1 MKKLLLTIAL
11 FLTPQAQAQA
21 PEFFAAQLTP
31 ETLHRLPAGGMA
43 AIGGANDWFLSNGEL
58 CAVVSDAGHPT
69 YLALHGAALVDLWHC
84 ERANDQWNVAHAQ
97 LNLQKD
103 QIPRTTG
110 ISAGVGS
117 TTAWLETRG
126 EHAGVQT
133 VVRYVMDAA
142 QPDTL
147 QVETRL
153 TRVQAGDALRM
164 FGSLVLHPGSSL
176 TPFTVDSQDVAY
188 TTGFSQPAVD
198 TSDYLSLLNAVSPA
212 DTQVLIGSR
221 NTGAD
226 ISYTLRLHEALLRD
240 AQGNEEPVHTLL
252 VSGDTFSLFAAFTRP
267 FPRFW
272 SRAPGV
278 ISLALGQ
285 LFDLE
290 TGESL
295 ILRQSITAAASA
307 DAAATLNALYT
318 GHSVQG
324 RLDTLDAS
332 VTARDTAGRELNF
345 ARPDASGDF
354 TLRLPR
360 GITAITLDVRTPWS
374 STQQSVALAAPL
386 TELGVIDTGAPA
398 VVELPR
404 GEAMSLVFT
413 SDAGQPVFNDE
424 LTSASVAGERHLVA
438 AESHRLSLS
447 GGPGDPRELALPAGS
462 YRVLASRGPEF
473 NVTEA
478 ALELVAGTRSVL
490 AIAPPRRA
498 VESEGLISA
507 DFHVHSGISFD
518 SSLTA
523 QQRVRDFVAQGC
535 EVLVPT
541 EHNVLY
547 DLAPTIADMGL
558 QQVLF
563 SFPGVEVTGMA
574 RSPRTPYTI
583 GHSNVFPVV
592 PAPGEFMRGNLHF
605 EGKRLGEV
613 ISAYKARFRN
623 SLFQLNHP
631 RSTAQDDDGAFFDH
645 LSQGAAFEPA
655 KDLQEA
661 PNASLLE
668 QHPGSAYRDIDFD
681 AIELLNG
688 TDLELYQQV
697 RGDWFAL
704 LRQGVYKV
712 ATANSDSHKSHH
724 LVAYPR
730 NMLALEDAEG
740 FFDASAAGALAD
752 DSVKVGRVMRALAA
766 GNLYGTTGPILRVD
780 VDGTG
785 PGGTHSGTAGTLT
798 VSVDAA
804 PWVAVDTL
812 RIWLNGGLWK
822 TLAIAPGQTVAEAL
836 PISEDGF
843 VFVEVLGQPT
853 PAYATVA
860 PGAIPFAFA
869 NPVLLDAEGDGWH
882 AHTAA
887 AP

>member
-1 MKKLLLTIAL
+1 MLLTLAL
-11 FLTPQAQAQA
+11 FLLPQAQAQA
-21 PEFFAAQLTP
+21 QDFFAAQLTP
-31 ETLHRLPAGGMA
+31 DTLHRLPVGGMA

-84 ERANDQWNVAHAQ
+84 ARANDQWNVAHAQ

-103 QIPRTTG
+103 QIPQTTG

-117 TTAWLETRG
+117 SAAWLETRG
-126 EHAGVQT
+126 QHAGIHA
-133 VVRYVMDAA
+133 VVRYAMEAS
-142 QPDTL
+142 QPNTL

-153 TRVQAGDALRM
+153 TRMHAGAALNM

-176 TPFTVDSQDVAY
+176 TPFTVDSQDY
-188 TTGFSQPAVD
+188 THTTGFSQPAVD

-221 NTGAD
+221 NAGAD
-226 ISYTLRLHEALLRD
+226 ISYALRLHEALLRD

-267 FPRFW
+267 FPGFW
-272 SRAPGV
+272 SRSPGV

-290 TGESL
+290 INESL
-295 ILRQSITAAASA
+295 ILRQSITVAASA

-318 GHSVQG
+318 GNSVHG
-324 RLDTLDAS
+324 RVDTLEAS
-332 VTARDTAGRELNF
+332 ITARDTTGRELNF
-345 ARPDASGDF
+345 TRPDADGEF
-354 TLRLPR
+354 TLRLPQ
-360 GITAITLDVRTPWS
+360 GVTDITLHVRTPWS
-374 STQQSVALAAPL
+374 STQQPVTLAAAV
-386 TELGVIDTGAPA
+386 TELDVIDTGAPA
-398 VVELPR
+398 VLELPQ
-404 GEAMSLVFT
+404 GEAMSLVF
-413 SDAGQPVFNDE
+413 SGDAGQPIFNDE
-424 LTSASVAGERHLVA
+424 LTSASVDGERHLVA
-438 AESHRLSLS
+438 GESHRLSLA
-447 GGPGDPRELALPAGS
+447 GRPGDPREIELPAGR

-473 NVTEA
+473 SVSEA
-478 ALELVAGTRSVL
+478 SLELVAGARSVL
-490 AIAPPRRA
+490 SIAPLQRA
-498 VESEGLISA
+498 VNSDGLVSA

-518 SSLTA
+518 SSLNA
-523 QQRVRDFVAQGC
+523 QQRVTDFVAQGC

-558 QQVLF
+558 QDVLF

-574 RSPRTPYTI
+574 RSPRTPHTI
-583 GHSNVFPVV
+583 GHSNVFPVT
-592 PAPGEFMRGNLHF
+592 PMPGEFMRGNLHF

-613 ISAYKARFRN
+613 ITAYKARFRD

-631 RSTAQDDDGAFFDH
+631 RSAAQDDDGAFFDH

-655 KDLQEA
+655 RDLGEA

-688 TDLELYQQV
+688 TDMAIYQQV
-697 RGDWFAL
+697 RNDWFAL

-712 ATANSDSHKSHH
+712 ATANSDSHKSDH

-730 NMLALEDAEG
+730 NMLVLEDLTGLSDAP
-740 FFDASAAGALAD
+740 DASD
-752 DSVKVGRVMRALAA
+752 NVGRIMRALSA
-766 GNLYGTTGPILRVD
+766 GELYGTTGPILRVH

-785 PGGTHSGTAGTLT
+785 PGGTHSGTAGTLI
-798 VSVDAA
+798 VSVDTA
-804 PWVAVDTL
+804 PWVDVDTL
-812 RIWLNGGLWK
+812 RIWLNGALWK
-822 TLAIAPGQTVAEAL
+822 TLPITSGQTLSEAL
-836 PISEDGF
+836 SISEDGF
-843 VFVEVLGQPT
+843 IFVEVLGNPS
-853 PAYATVA
+853 PEYATLV

-882 AHTAA
+882 AHTDRV